1 MLSLV
6 DCIAFSGLTPDQV
19 DAVACFKHVPP
30 IIAAEWA
37 EGVLETEAGRAEV
50 EAILAAEVALAHDHH
65 LPRERAWA
73 DGLCQ
78 FRAEHSATMSR

>member
-19 DAVACFKHVPP
+19 DAVACFKHIPP

-37 EGVLETEAGRAEV
+37 EAVLDTPRGCREV
-50 EAILAAEVALAHDHH
+50 EAALAAEVSLAHDHH
-65 LPRERAWA
+65 LSRERVWTEALA
-73 DGLCQ
+73 E
-78 FRAEHSATMSR
+78 FRAAHPG

>member
-19 DAVACFKHVPP
+19 DAVACHKHLPA

-37 EGVLETEAGRAEV
+37 GKALETAEGRDLV
-50 EAILAAEVALAHDHH
+50 EAVLISELAHAHAHHRACEAAWSAALAD
-65 LPRERAWA
+65 
-73 DGLCQ
+73 
-78 FRAEHSATMSR
+78 FRRMRLN